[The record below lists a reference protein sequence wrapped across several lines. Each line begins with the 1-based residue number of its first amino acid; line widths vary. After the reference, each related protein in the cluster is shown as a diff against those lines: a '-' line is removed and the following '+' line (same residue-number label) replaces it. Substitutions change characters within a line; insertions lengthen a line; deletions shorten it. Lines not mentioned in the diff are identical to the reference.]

1 MVIVEKKRGP
11 FPQRERA
18 LKKAKLSAQPYC
30 PGQTLASSFWNESQ
44 LCTEVD
50 LGAPK

>member
-1 MVIVEKKRGP
+1 MVIVDKKGARPPKGTGP
-11 FPQRERA
+11 EESKVIG
-18 LKKAKLSAQPYC
+18 LTYC